1 VFITVLCPL
10 ASDAF
15 ELVEEVE
22 LKFSWGSVEALVHR
36 RLTDE
41 LAAAAAALG
50 AAMEAMEG

>member
-1 VFITVLCPL
+1 
-10 ASDAF
+10 
-15 ELVEEVE
+15 VEEVE

-41 LAAAAAALG
+41 QAAAAAALG